1 MSHSNI
7 LPATHYQH
15 QHLKW
20 RFSPS
25 KKVMAVYQLEMLSGY
40 FYGIINSI
48 HGILITGI
56 SGHANVRAS
65 NTTPSMVVLVTSPA
79 ASKPRKNNMKNV
91 KSHFYSEKWWKMAS
105 FYLWGCYYV
114 YIYMWDTVSNTVD
127 PVYTFC
133 ICFICIIYMYIFGI
147 WPPAFLW
154 VEDLNQ
160 LKLTILNQEWDI
172 IYRKWNFETGYNGS
186 YIAVVNWIYKVKR
199 RVILT
204 RI

>member
-25 KKVMAVYQLEMLSGY
+25 KKVMAVYQLEVLSGY

-79 ASKPRKNNMKNV
+79 ASNPRKNNMKNV

-114 YIYMWDTVSNTVD
+114 YIYIYVRYCEQYSGSSIYILYMFHMYYIHVYIWDLTTS
-127 PVYTFC
+127 
-133 ICFICIIYMYIFGI
+133 IFVG
-147 WPPAFLW
+147 WG
-154 VEDLNQ
+154 
-160 LKLTILNQEWDI
+160 
-172 IYRKWNFETGYNGS
+172 FEPIETDNLESRVGYN
-186 YIAVVNWIYKVKR
+186 IP
-199 RVILT
+199 
-204 RI
+204 